1 MEQGEWIDN
10 IHGDLYR
17 LAVSEAKYGFVSF
30 AVPWGRKRTDE
41 YNRKLLKFKGAIRQF
56 AKDCPVKAYADK
68 LYYFNGKV
76 YEAVTQTVVYQAFD
90 LLMESLGIA
99 EMAMNKSFCKEV
111 FVSTILAYNQ
121 LHFRNDVVAFRNGV
135 VDFSEGYDNLKLHRF
150 GPQWHVLDYHPYRY
164 DPQAKAPLF
173 KRFIEEV
180 LPDKCQRD
188 ILQMFLGLGVI
199 QTSEAFDKTTA
210 RPRGTV
216 ELCLI
221 LLGGGSNGKSVL
233 FNIICALFGKTH
245 ITSVDYDTMT
255 ADGDEGLRGRATI
268 RSAVF
273 NWSSDSDPRRFGKKN
288 NAIFKQIVSGE
299 EYTYRLLG
307 RDIERSKTCPYLI
320 FSFNE
325 LPTVSETTRGFLRRL
340 QFISFTTTI
349 PRSKQN
355 PNLASDIID
364 KDMSGI
370 FNWVLRGAREIKRRR
385 FCFPSTEASVKS
397 KILSILPTNPVAA
410 WMWAYS
416 LRAEGLNPT
425 ELSTNIR
432 SVSLQRS
439 FSLFAADN
447 GVSVEMSE
455 RKFGDVLY
463 SLGFQKVR
471 KAEGV
476 CYVCYGALEEDLFKP
491 IIISSLTSDK
501 HESIWTDDE
510 NSLIKDD

>member
-1 MEQGEWIDN
+1 
-10 IHGDLYR
+10 
-17 LAVSEAKYGFVSF
+17 
-30 AVPWGRKRTDE
+30 
-41 YNRKLLKFKGAIRQF
+41 
-56 AKDCPVKAYADK
+56 
-68 LYYFNGKV
+68 
-76 YEAVTQTVVYQAFD
+76 
-90 LLMESLGIA
+90 
-99 EMAMNKSFCKEV
+99 
-111 FVSTILAYNQ
+111 
-121 LHFRNDVVAFRNGV
+121 
-135 VDFSEGYDNLKLHRF
+135 
-150 GPQWHVLDYHPYRY
+150 
-164 DPQAKAPLF
+164 
-173 KRFIEEV
+173 
-180 LPDKCQRD
+180 
-188 ILQMFLGLGVI
+188 MFLGLGVI